1 MKVTNSKLIYEAEQ
15 NYVKATI
22 YSDTTPSTMPAPEN
36 IPGCD
41 SSWKFTPDSVLYIV
55 STGDVYLA
63 GEDNA
68 WHKQ

>member
-1 MKVTNSKLIYEAEQ
+1 MKVTQSKLIYEAEQ

-22 YSDTTPSTMPAPEN
+22 YADSKPSTMPVPTD
-36 IPGCD
+36 ISGCD

-55 STGDVYLA
+55 GNGDVYLA
-63 GEDNA
+63 GEDNT

>member
-1 MKVTNSKLIYEAEQ
+1 MKVTKSKLIYEQDQ

-22 YSDTTPSTMPAPEN
+22 FADTLPGTLPVPAD

-41 SSWKFTPDSVLYIV
+41 SSWKFTPDSSLYIV
-55 STGDVYLA
+55 GTGDVYLA

>member
-22 YSDTTPSTMPAPEN
+22 YADTTPDTMPVPAD

-41 SSWKFTPDSVLYIV
+41 SSLKFTPDSVLYIV
-55 STGDVYLA
+55 GNGDVYLA
-63 GEDNA
+63 GEDNQ

>member
-1 MKVTNSKLIYEAEQ
+1 MKVTSSKLIYEAEQ

-22 YSDTTPSTMPAPEN
+22 YADSTPGTMPVPAD
-36 IPGCD
+36 IHGCD

-55 STGDVYLA
+55 GNGDVYLA

>member
-22 YSDTTPSTMPAPEN
+22 YADSTPSPLPKPEDIDGLDN
-36 IPGCD
+36 T
-41 SSWKFTPDSVLYIV
+41 WKFTPDSVLYIV
-55 STGDVYLA
+55 GNGDVYLA